1 MVRYFL
7 SAGENAVEF
16 HFSGESPRPGKFLVQ
31 GRSGGENF
39 APLAAA
45 MRNDGPAGSGALTGT
60 EAMLVLA
67 LTVTDSNP
75 YFHLLTIVL

>member
-16 HFSGESPRPGKFLVQ
+16 HFSGESPRPGQFLLQV
-31 GRSGGENF
+31 RSGGENF
-39 APLAAA
+39 APLVAAI
-45 MRNDGPAGSGALTGT
+45 RNDGPAGSGALTGT

-67 LTVTDSNP
+67 LTVTDSNS
-75 YFHLLTIVL
+75 YFHLLTTIL

>member
-16 HFSGESPRPGKFLVQ
+16 HFSGESPRPGQFLLQ
-31 GRSGGENF
+31 GKSGGENF
-39 APLAAA
+39 ASLAAA
-45 MRNDGPAGSGALTGT
+45 IGNDGPAGSGALTGT

-67 LTVTDSNP
+67 LTVTDSNS
-75 YFHLLTIVL
+75 YFHLLTTIL

>member
-1 MVRYFL
+1 MRYFL

-16 HFSGESPRPGKFLVQ
+16 HFSGESPRPGQFLLQV
-31 GRSGGENF
+31 RSGGENF

-45 MRNDGPAGSGALTGT
+45 IRNDGPAGSGALAGT

-67 LTVTDSNP
+67 LTVAYSNS
-75 YFHLLTIVL
+75 YFHAMFAIL